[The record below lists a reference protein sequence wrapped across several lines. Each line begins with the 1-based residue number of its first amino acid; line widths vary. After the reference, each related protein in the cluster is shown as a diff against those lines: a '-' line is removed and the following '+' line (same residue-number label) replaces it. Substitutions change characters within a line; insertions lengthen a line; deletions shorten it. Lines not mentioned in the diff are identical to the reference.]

1 MQARSERTRQKL
13 VRAGAETFDR
23 HGYASAT
30 LGQIA
35 ENAGVTKGALYFHFG
50 SKSELADAVQA
61 RGSGMLRDFLDD
73 RWLSGPSP
81 VQLLIDLTYWLAQTL
96 HEDPV
101 TRASCRIS
109 SERAG
114 CEPQATDLR
123 QLWIG
128 EVLLLLA
135 RAREGGDLRR
145 DAAEDGPETLLSA
158 AVCGIEVLVG
168 TGLPPAE
175 LHRRLVAL
183 WEVLLPAL
191 VPPGDLGRYR
201 VERPCVAVSV

>member
-1 MQARSERTRQKL
+1 MQAKSERTRRKL

-50 SKSELADAVQA
+50 SKSDLADAVQLQ
-61 RGSGMLRDFLDD
+61 GSAMLRDFLDD
-73 RWLSGPSP
+73 GGLSGRPP
-81 VQLLIDLTYWLAQTL
+81 VQLLIDLTHWLAQAL

-101 TRASCRIS
+101 TRAGCRIG

-114 CEPQATDLR
+114 QQQPVADLR
-123 QLWIG
+123 RLWID
-128 EVLLLLA
+128 EVVVLLA
-135 RAREGGDLRR
+135 RAREGGELRR
-145 DAAEDGPETLLSA
+145 DAVAEGPETLLSA
-158 AVCGIEVLVG
+158 AVCGIEVLAG
-168 TGLPPAE
+168 SGLSLPE
-175 LHRRLVAL
+175 LRRKVAAL
-183 WEVLLPAL
+183 WESLLPAL

-201 VERPCVAVSV
+201 AGQRCAAGV